1 MNLSQNYFPALLT
14 GKFAITPS
22 PLAGGRLGWGLSF
35 SHSRD
40 FTPTLAL
47 PLKREGI

>member
-22 PLAGGRLGWGLSF
+22 PWQGEGRDGG
-35 SHSRD
+35 
-40 FTPTLAL
+40 
-47 PLKREGI
+47 